1 MAPWVQ
7 IMLKDMADSKR
18 TNHNVHRLAPQ
29 DLQPLQRQ
37 RSQPRF
43 DELSATVISS
53 LYWPPHP
60 VSAASET
67 VLYRFVPLWSSAV

>member
-1 MAPWVQ
+1 MVYWVQ

-18 TNHNVHRLAPQ
+18 TNHNIHHLTSP

-37 RSQPRF
+37 RSQPRL
-43 DELSATVISS
+43 DQLSATVISS

-60 VSAASET
+60 VRHCATA
-67 VLYRFVPLWSSAV
+67 RCFKR

>member
-1 MAPWVQ
+1 
-7 IMLKDMADSKR
+7 MLKDMADSKR
-18 TNHNVHRLAPQ
+18 TNHNIHRLAPQ

-53 LYWPPHP
+53 LYWPPHL
-60 VSAASET
+60 VSAASKDGC
-67 VLYRFVPLWSSAV
+67 YQSWP